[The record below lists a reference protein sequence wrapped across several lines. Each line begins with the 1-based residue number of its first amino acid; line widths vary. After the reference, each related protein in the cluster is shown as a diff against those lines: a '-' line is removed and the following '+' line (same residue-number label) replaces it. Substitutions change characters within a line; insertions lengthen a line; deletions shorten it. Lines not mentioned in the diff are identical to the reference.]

1 VTVTETE
8 PGDVVQWM
16 AARGPALQRF
26 AYLVTGS
33 PDDAAD
39 AVQEA
44 ISRVLP
50 HWPRLVARGTAEAY
64 VRRSIVNAAISA
76 WRKQRRLVAVA
87 DPEAPA
93 VADPSQG
100 LADADHAWALCAEL
114 PPQQR
119 AAVVLR
125 FYEDLSFAEIAR
137 ILDCPESTARSHV
150 HRALANLRDRLATE
164 ETS

>member
-1 VTVTETE
+1 VTVTKTD
-8 PGDVVQWM
+8 PGDVTQWV

-33 PDDAAD
+33 PEDAAD

-44 ISRVLP
+44 ISRALP
-50 HWPRLVARGTAEAY
+50 RWSRLVARGTADAY

-76 WRKQRRLVAVA
+76 WRKQRRLVPVA
-87 DPEAPA
+87 DPESPS
-93 VADPSQG
+93 VADQSQA
-100 LADADHAWALCAEL
+100 LTDADHAWALCAEL
-114 PPQQR
+114 PPRQR

-125 FYEDLSFAEIAR
+125 FYENLSFADVGR

-150 HRALANLRDRLATE
+150 HRALGTLRTRLAIE
-164 ETS
+164 ETA

>member
-1 VTVTETE
+1 VTVTQTD
-8 PGDVVQWM
+8 PGDVAEWLT
-16 AARGPALQRF
+16 ARGPALQRF

-33 PDDAAD
+33 ADDAAD

-50 HWPRLVARGTAEAY
+50 RWPRLVASGTTEAY

-76 WRKQRRLVAVA
+76 WRKQRRMSPVA
-87 DPEAPA
+87 DPEPPG
-93 VADPSQG
+93 VADPSEG
-100 LADADHAWALCAEL
+100 IADADHAWALCSEL
-114 PPQQR
+114 PPRQR

-125 FYEDLSFAEIAR
+125 FYEDLPFAEIGR

-150 HRALANLRDRLATE
+150 HRALEALRQRLGAE
-164 ETS
+164 EAP